1 MQRMRFSFLPYVLNY
16 EDARRLCATLLRRYD
31 GTLALR
37 ELNRRHRFPAHVTD
51 AAAAAG
57 IIRIEKRQPYT
68 GRPSR
73 VAVLEPD
80 AVNKCV
86 TAKLPHR
93 CERPLPLNFRE
104 ESFLCEYIRRWGT
117 KHLGGGRG
125 SGSAAHAYRKAYGK
139 HRAITAA
146 SARSAGARLARRPWM
161 KAAFYLDR
169 KGMLYG
175 QRQLPADLRSSARE
189 WLELVRA
196 VNASFA
202 DWPADVRAVLRS
214 VKTYPEAIK
223 ALAQLPRFNSG
234 MTQRD

>member
-1 MQRMRFSFLPYVLNY
+1 MRFSFLPYVLNY
-16 EDARRLCATLLRRYD
+16 EDARRLCAALLRRYD
-31 GTLALR
+31 GTLTLR
-37 ELNRRHRFPAHVTD
+37 ELNRRHHFPAHVTD

-57 IIRIEKRQPYT
+57 IIRIEKRKPHT

-80 AVNKCV
+80 SVNK
-86 TAKLPHR
+86 TQAAKLPYR
-93 CERPLPLNFRE
+93 RERPLPLNFRE

-125 SGSAAHAYRKAYGK
+125 CGSAAYAYRKAYGK

-175 QRQLPADLRSSARE
+175 QHPLPADLRSSARH
-189 WLELVRA
+189 WLQLA
-196 VNASFA
+196 KDLNASFN
-202 DWPADVRAVLRS
+202 DWPEDVRAVLRNA
-214 VKTYPEAIK
+214 KTYPEAIK
-223 ALAQLPRFNSG
+223 ALAQLPRFDGG